1 MAHHA
6 RRHNET
12 KTKGVI
18 NLKHFVMLKKVIA
31 VGVCVVGVFT
41 SSVGAVYRNSSDI
54 KSELDT
60 AISMKNAAHQMADCA
75 RQLGAT
81 EDSYIITEAKSKWD
95 EHNQTVV
102 TLTQEYN
109 AAVKAE
115 KQKAAEE
122 AAKKKAEEAK
132 NSKGTYLGTFRIS
145 RYCSCS
151 ICNGGYSGTAIGTS
165 VTAIGTSVTAGR
177 TIAVDPS
184 VIPLGSWVYIEGIG
198 WRVAEDT
205 GGAIRGQKID
215 LAVSSHSQAYAEGIS
230 YAKVYVKAK

>member
-41 SSVGAVYRNSSDI
+41 SSAGAVYRNSSDI

-122 AAKKKAEEAK
+122 AK

-165 VTAIGTSVTAGR
+165 VTAGR

-184 VIPLGSWVYIEGIG
+184 VIPLGSRVYIEGIG

-215 LAVSSHSQAYAEGIS
+215 LAVSNHSQAYAEGIS

>member
-1 MAHHA
+1 
-6 RRHNET
+6 
-12 KTKGVI
+12 
-18 NLKHFVMLKKVIA
+18 
-31 VGVCVVGVFT
+31 
-41 SSVGAVYRNSSDI
+41 
-54 KSELDT
+54 
-60 AISMKNAAHQMADCA
+60 MADCA

-81 EDSYIITEAKSKWD
+81 EDNYIITEAKSKWD

-165 VTAIGTSVTAGR
+165 VTAGR

-184 VIPLGSWVYIEGIG
+184 VIPLGSQVYIEGIG

-215 LAVSSHSQAYAEGIS
+215 LAVSNHSQAYAEGIS

>member
-41 SSVGAVYRNSSDI
+41 SSAGAAYRNSSDI

-102 TLTQEYN
+102 ILTQEYN

-165 VTAIGTSVTAGR
+165 VTAGR

-184 VIPLGSWVYIEGIG
+184 VIPLGSRVYIEGIG

-215 LAVSSHSQAYAEGIS
+215 LAVSNHSQAYAEGIS